1 MPKFTVIEGG
11 GSPKDDDP
19 QYRALTPS
27 EASAALTCFWLAS
40 QLVRRTLAGWIVD
53 GKRPT
58 KDQLMLLAH
67 QLMATERGVLDL
79 AKGPETDGHSLDG
92 PIRGLQ
98 LQLAELD
105 ESRDTNNE
113 R

>member
-11 GSPKDDDP
+11 GPPKNNDP
-19 QYRALTPS
+19 QYRGLTPA

-58 KDQLMLLAH
+58 KDHLMLLAQ
-67 QLMATERGVLDL
+67 QLMATESWVEDL

-105 ESRDTNNE
+105 KGRDANNE